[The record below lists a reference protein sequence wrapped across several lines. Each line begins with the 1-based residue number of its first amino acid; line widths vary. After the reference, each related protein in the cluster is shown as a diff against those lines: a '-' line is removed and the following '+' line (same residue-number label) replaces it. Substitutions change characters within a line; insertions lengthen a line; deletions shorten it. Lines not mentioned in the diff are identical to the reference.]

1 MCAQTM
7 EQRVAPRLRH
17 SAGGL
22 APALP
27 LNAERDQRAP
37 MKREERMRVGA
48 VGYAATPHNMHP
60 SLCLLSPATQPQS
73 AVG

>member
-1 MCAQTM
+1 MCAQTL
-7 EQRVAPRLRH
+7 EQRGGPQ
-17 SAGGL
+17 AGAQCRGL

-37 MKREERMRVGA
+37 MKREERMWVGA